1 MTLDKLMRITTAALA
16 AALLILVYSA
26 GAGAQQ
32 APINV
37 HGSSLS
43 GSLTSVSCP
52 TTSSPDSCD
61 KETISGPIQ
70 KVINGL
76 PSGGN
81 LSVSLYV
88 DLTTA
93 VRAPVSGSCFPTQGT
108 GSITNGAATTSL
120 NFEVQGW
127 LCNPGPPSSACLVG
141 PLSFSIGTGLGNFL
155 TATGTGTFNAQSP
168 SCYGT
173 ANDVQVT
180 MKGVI
185 IK

>member
-1 MTLDKLMRITTAALA
+1 MRITTAALT
-16 AALLILVYSA
+16 AALLILVYSPRA
-26 GAGAQQ
+26 RAQQ
-32 APINV
+32 VPINV

-43 GSLTSVSCP
+43 GTSTNNVSCP
-52 TTSSPDSCD
+52 NSSDSCT

-70 KVINGL
+70 KAINFV

-81 LSVSLYV
+81 LSVTLYL

-108 GSITNGAATTSL
+108 GSITNGKGTTAL
-120 NFEVQGW
+120 DFAVQGW
-127 LCNPGPPSSACLVG
+127 LCSPGPPSSSACLVG
-141 PLSFSIGTGLGNFL
+141 PLSFSIGTGLGNF
-155 TATGTGTFNAQSP
+155 ASGTGTGTFNAQSP
-168 SCYGT
+168 SCYSIP
-173 ANDVQVT
+173 NDVQVT